1 MSNDTDTYAPGIAVE
16 DLVGATPS
24 FSRKSKKG
32 DRPSAREVLA
42 ELALDKVMDKDMRSR
57 LVNGKI
63 RALVIEVPDAS
74 WAHPVLEAIE
84 AFVDKP
90 PYKIARL
97 SVPRP
102 ADRGNSRLGSHLRS
116 GRMAVGACSDP
127 DQMLPELLLSVA
139 DARVK
144 VGVADAE
151 MVLEAI
157 KCVQGGR
164 VPPRA
169 KLLSVELLDFEEI
182 TSLIVDGGKAA
193 ESVERLEMV
202 IASKLKRQ
210 EKSKKV
216 LPKLVDAIEFG
227 AARQWA
233 LDLRD
238 DLADARA
245 GKIGWDQVDKGCV
258 LHGPP
263 GTGKTLLAQMLG
275 EACGV
280 KTIVASVGEFFA
292 TSNGYLDGVIK
303 AQRKVFAE
311 ARSMAPCILFLDE
324 LNGLP
329 SVDNLGDRNRD
340 YWMPVILD
348 FYTLLDGAMS
358 NRDGVIVVGA
368 TNRIEDIHPA
378 ILRPGRLERA
388 IHVGA
393 PDEKGVERIMRH
405 HLAGDLAD
413 DDLGALAVF
422 DTIRGATGAV
432 IMEQVRAAR
441 RTARRAGRSIEL
453 LDLAAEVMGE
463 DNRDEKAIRRAAV
476 HEAGHA
482 VAGILTGEVLESVN
496 VLGSGEFGGGT
507 QFANNDV
514 FFRTRADYESKVVML
529 LSGRAAEE
537 EVFGQPSQGAGGA
550 LYSDLAKATKI
561 VSTMFASVG
570 LGDTLAYR
578 ASSEASMELLAIDR
592 VFETKVSRTM
602 SELYDRALELMHR
615 HRDALEAI
623 ADMLVERQILTGR
636 EVESIIAGSGPEPQS
651 Q

>member
-16 DLVGATPS
+16 DLVGSTPF
-24 FSRKSKKG
+24 FSRKSKKAG

-42 ELALDKVMDKDMRSR
+42 ELALDKVMDKDLRSR
-57 LVNGKI
+57 LVNGKV
-63 RALVIEVPDAS
+63 RALVVEVPDGT
-74 WAHPVLEAIE
+74 WVHPVLDAID
-84 AFVDKP
+84 AFVEFN
-90 PYKIARL
+90 PYKLPRSTVPKSSDRGDARL
-97 SVPRP
+97 
-102 ADRGNSRLGSHLRS
+102 ADNLRA
-116 GRMAVGACSDP
+116 GRTVISASP
-127 DQMLPELLLSVA
+127 DVERALPELLLSVA
-139 DARVK
+139 DARVT
-144 VGVADAE
+144 VGLPDAE

-157 KCVQGGR
+157 KRAQGGR

-169 KLLSVELLDFEEI
+169 KMLSVELLTFEEI
-182 TSLIVDGGKAA
+182 TSLIVDGGNAT

-202 IASKLKRQ
+202 IASKLKR
-210 EKSKKV
+210 KANGKV
-216 LPKLVDAIEFG
+216 LPKLADAIEYG
-227 AARQWA
+227 AAREWA

-238 DLADARA
+238 DIADARA

-258 LHGPP
+258 LYGPP

-292 TSNGYLDGVIK
+292 TSSGYLDGVIK

-324 LNGLP
+324 LNAMP
-329 SVDNLGDRNRD
+329 NADTVGDRNKD
-340 YWMPVILD
+340 YWMPVIMD

-358 NRDGVIVVGA
+358 DRDGVIVVGA
-368 TNRIEDIHPA
+368 TNRLSDIHPA

-463 DNRDEKAIRRAAV
+463 DNRDENAIRRAAV

-550 LYSDLAKATKI
+550 PYSDLAKATKI
-561 VSTMFASVG
+561 VSTMFASGG

-578 ASSEASMELLAIDR
+578 ASSEASIELLAIDR

-602 SELYDRALELMHR
+602 SELYNRALELMHR